1 MYALLPGLRSY
12 SEKYKIKENKMQ
24 LNKVLKGLLIALPVL
39 AVTACSSSDDA
50 ASNAGSETT
59 NQSTSGSANQV
70 DTTVVS
76 PMDQNGQLSEQ
87 ELKEQALRETSTI
100 YFAFDNATIA
110 GDYEEM
116 LAAHAAY
123 LSKMPSLKVTIEGHA
138 DERGTPEYNI
148 ALGERRAQAV
158 AKYLEALGVQADQI
172 SIVSYGE
179 EKPLLLGQSDEVYA
193 KNRRAVLVY

>member
-1 MYALLPGLRSY
+1 
-12 SEKYKIKENKMQ
+12 MQ
-24 LNKVLKGLLIALPVL
+24 LNKVLKGLMIALPVM
-39 AVTACSSSDDA
+39 AVTACSSTDEATSA
-50 ASNAGSETT
+50 TSGTESNQT
-59 NQSTSGSANQV
+59 TSGSEGNV
-70 DTTVVS
+70 DTTVVT
-76 PMDQNGQLSEQ
+76 PIDANGQLSEQ
-87 ELKEQALRETSTI
+87 ELKEQALRETQTI
-100 YFAFDNATIA
+100 YFAFDNSTIA

-123 LSKMPSLKVTIEGHA
+123 LVNNVDMNVTIEGHA

-158 AKYLEALGVQADQI
+158 AKYLQALGVQADQI

-179 EKPLLLGQSDEVYA
+179 EKPLLLGQSEDVYA

>member
-1 MYALLPGLRSY
+1 
-12 SEKYKIKENKMQ
+12 MQ

-50 ASNAGSETT
+50 ANAAGSET
-59 NQSTSGSANQV
+59 NNNGSS
-70 DTTVVS
+70 TTVTT
-76 PMDQNGQLSEQ
+76 PIDEQGQLAEQ
-87 ELKEQALRETSTI
+87 ELKDQVMQASTI

-110 GDYEEM
+110 SDYEKV
-116 LAAHAAY
+116 LALHAKY
-123 LSKMPSLKVTIEGHA
+123 LSSNPAIKVTIEGHA

-158 AKYLEALGVQADQI
+158 SMYLQALGVQADQI
-172 SIVSYGE
+172 AIVSYGE
-179 EKPLLLGQSDEVYA
+179 EKPLVLGQSDEAYA

>member
-1 MYALLPGLRSY
+1 
-12 SEKYKIKENKMQ
+12 MQ
-24 LNKVLKGLLIALPVL
+24 LNKVLKGLLIALPVM
-39 AVTACSSSDDA
+39 AMTACSSSDDA
-50 ASNAGSETT
+50 ASSTGDAT
-59 NQSTSGSANQV
+59 NQSGAV
-70 DTTVVS
+70 ETTVVS
-76 PMDQNGQLSEQ
+76 PMDQAGQLTEQ
-87 ELKEQALRETSTI
+87 ELKEQALRETQTI
-100 YFAFDNATIA
+100 YFAFDNSTIA

-123 LSKMPSLKVTIEGHA
+123 LSKNPSLRVTIEGHA

-158 AKYLEALGVQADQI
+158 ANYLQALGVQADQI

-179 EKPLLLGQSDEVYA
+179 EKPLLLGQSDDVYA

>member
-1 MYALLPGLRSY
+1 
-12 SEKYKIKENKMQ
+12 MQ

-39 AVTACSSSDDA
+39 AMTACSSSDEATDS
-50 ASNAGSETT
+50 ASQQTT
-59 NQSTSGSANQV
+59 NESTANGNNGV

-76 PMDQNGQLSEQ
+76 PIGESGQLSEQ
-87 ELKEQALRETSTI
+87 ELKEQALRESQTI

-110 GDYEEM
+110 GDYEDM

-123 LSKMPSLKVTIEGHA
+123 LSKDTSLNVVVEGHA

-158 AKYLEALGVQADQI
+158 ANYLQALGVQADQI
-172 SIVSYGE
+172 DIVSYGE
-179 EKPLLLGQSDEVYA
+179 EKPLVHGQAEDVYA

>member
-1 MYALLPGLRSY
+1 
-12 SEKYKIKENKMQ
+12 MQ

-39 AVTACSSSDDA
+39 AVTACSSSDEA
-50 ASNAGSETT
+50 TSASGTET
-59 NQSTSGSANQV
+59 NQTTSGTENTV
-70 DTTVVS
+70 DTTVVTPVDS
-76 PMDQNGQLSEQ
+76 YGELTEQ
-87 ELKEQALRETSTI
+87 ELKEQALRETQTI

-123 LSKMPSLKVTIEGHA
+123 LSKDTSLNVTIEGHA

-158 AKYLEALGVQADQI
+158 ANYLQALGVQAEQI

-193 KNRRAVLVY
+193 KNRRSVLVY

>member
-1 MYALLPGLRSY
+1 
-12 SEKYKIKENKMQ
+12 MQ

-50 ASNAGSETT
+50 ANASGSTET
-59 NQSTSGSANQV
+59 NQTQTV
-70 DTTVVS
+70 DNTVVS
-76 PMDQNGQLSEQ
+76 PIDQNGQLSEQ
-87 ELKEQALRETSTI
+87 ELKEQALRETQTI
-100 YFAFDNATIA
+100 YFAFDNSTIA

-123 LSKMPSLKVTIEGHA
+123 LSKNPALNVTIEGHA

-158 AKYLEALGVQADQI
+158 AKYLQALGVQADQI

-179 EKPLLLGQSDEVYA
+179 EKPLLLGQSEDVYA

>member
-1 MYALLPGLRSY
+1 
-12 SEKYKIKENKMQ
+12 MQ

-50 ASNAGSETT
+50 ANSTGSTET
-59 NQSTSGSANQV
+59 NQVQ
-70 DTTVVS
+70 TTDNNTAVS
-76 PMDQNGQLSEQ
+76 PIDANSQLTEQ
-87 ELKEQALRETSTI
+87 ELKEQALRETQTI
-100 YFAFDNATIA
+100 YFAFDNSTIA

-123 LSKMPSLKVTIEGHA
+123 LSKNPALEVTIEGHA

-148 ALGERRAQAV
+148 ALGERRATAV
-158 AKYLEALGVQADQI
+158 AKYLQALGVQADQI
-172 SIVSYGE
+172 EIVSYGE
-179 EKPLLLGQSDEVYA
+179 EKPLLLGQSEEVYA

>member
-1 MYALLPGLRSY
+1 
-12 SEKYKIKENKMQ
+12 MQ
-24 LNKVLKGLLIALPVL
+24 LNKVLKGLLIALPVM

-50 ASNAGSETT
+50 ASNAGTSTET
-59 NQSTSGSANQV
+59 NQTTSGGSATTGGT
-70 DTTVVS
+70 DTTVIT
-76 PMDQNGQLSEQ
+76 PINQNGQLSEQ
-87 ELKEQALRETSTI
+87 ELKEQALRETQTV
-100 YFAFDNATIA
+100 YFAFDNATISS
-110 GDYEEM
+110 DYEEM

-123 LSKMPSLKVTIEGHA
+123 LSKNPSLKVTIEGHA

-158 AKYLEALGVQADQI
+158 VKYLQAMGVQADQI

-179 EKPLLLGQSDEVYA
+179 EKPLLLGQTEEIYA

>member
-1 MYALLPGLRSY
+1 
-12 SEKYKIKENKMQ
+12 MQ

-50 ASNAGSETT
+50 TDASDAQQTT
-59 NQSTSGSANQV
+59 NQETQQATPAETT

-76 PMDQNGQLSEQ
+76 PMTDEQ
-87 ELKEQALRETSTI
+87 KLAEEREVAEKALRENTTL
-100 YFAFDNATIA
+100 YFAYDNSAISSE
-110 GDYEEM
+110 YEEM
-116 LAAHAAY
+116 LSAHAKF
-123 LSKMPSLKVTIEGHA
+123 LSENPDVKVSIEGHA

-148 ALGERRAQAV
+148 ALGERRANAVSNYLQAS
-158 AKYLEALGVQADQI
+158 GVQADQI

-179 EKPLLLGQSDEVYA
+179 EKPLKLGQTEEAYA

>member
-1 MYALLPGLRSY
+1 
-12 SEKYKIKENKMQ
+12 MQ

-50 ASNAGSETT
+50 ANASGTET
-59 NQSTSGSANQV
+59 NQSTTTSGSEGSV

-76 PMDQNGQLSEQ
+76 PMDDNGQLSEQ
-87 ELKEQALRETSTI
+87 ELKEQSLRESQTI

-123 LSKMPSLKVTIEGHA
+123 LSKNPDLHVTVEGHA

-148 ALGERRAQAV
+148 ALGERRAEAV
-158 AKYLEALGVQADQI
+158 AKYLQALGVQKSQI

-179 EKPLLLGQSDEVYA
+179 EKPLLLGQSEEVYA

>member
-1 MYALLPGLRSY
+1 
-12 SEKYKIKENKMQ
+12 MQ
-24 LNKVLKGLLIALPVL
+24 LNKVLKGLMIALPVM

-50 ASNAGSETT
+50 TSATSGTET
-59 NQSTSGSANQV
+59 NQATSGSENNV
-70 DTTVVS
+70 DTTVVT
-76 PMDQNGQLSEQ
+76 PIDANGQLSEQ
-87 ELKEQALRETSTI
+87 ELKEQALRETQTI

-123 LSKMPSLKVTIEGHA
+123 LSKNVDMKVTVEGHA

-158 AKYLEALGVQADQI
+158 AKYLQALGVQADQI

-179 EKPLLLGQSDEVYA
+179 EKPLLLGQSEDVYA

>member
-1 MYALLPGLRSY
+1 
-12 SEKYKIKENKMQ
+12 MQ
-24 LNKVLKGLLIALPVL
+24 LNNVLKGLMIALPVM
-39 AVTACSSSDDA
+39 AVTACSSTDEATSA
-50 ASNAGSETT
+50 TSGTESTQT
-59 NQSTSGSANQV
+59 TSGSEGNV
-70 DTTVVS
+70 DTTVVT
-76 PMDQNGQLSEQ
+76 PIDANGQLSAQ
-87 ELKEQALRETSTI
+87 ELKEQALRETQTI
-100 YFAFDNATIA
+100 YFAFDNSTIA

-123 LSKMPSLKVTIEGHA
+123 LVKNVDMKVTIEGHA

-158 AKYLEALGVQADQI
+158 AKYLQALGVQADQI

-179 EKPLLLGQSDEVYA
+179 EQPLLLGQSEEVYA

>member
-1 MYALLPGLRSY
+1 
-12 SEKYKIKENKMQ
+12 MQ
-24 LNKVLKGLLIALPVL
+24 LNKVLKGLMIALPVM

-50 ASNAGSETT
+50 TSATSGTET
-59 NQSTSGSANQV
+59 NQATSGSENNV
-70 DTTVVS
+70 DTTVVT
-76 PMDQNGQLSEQ
+76 PIDANGQLSEQ
-87 ELKEQALRETSTI
+87 ELKEQALRETQTI

-123 LSKMPSLKVTIEGHA
+123 LSKNVDMKVTVEGHA

-158 AKYLEALGVQADQI
+158 AKYLQALGVQADQI

-179 EKPLLLGQSDEVYA
+179 EKPLLPGQSEEVYA

>member
-1 MYALLPGLRSY
+1 MR
-12 SEKYKIKENKMQ
+12 

-50 ASNAGSETT
+50 ANASGSTET
-59 NQSTSGSANQV
+59 NQAQTTDG
-70 DTTVVS
+70 TVVS
-76 PMDQNGQLSEQ
+76 PIDQNALLTEQ
-87 ELKEQALRETSTI
+87 ELKEQALRETQTI

-123 LSKMPSLKVTIEGHA
+123 LSKNPALKVTVEGHA

-148 ALGERRAQAV
+148 ALGERRATAV
-158 AKYLEALGVQADQI
+158 AKYLQALGVQADQI

-179 EKPLLLGQSDEVYA
+179 EKPLLLGQSEDVYA